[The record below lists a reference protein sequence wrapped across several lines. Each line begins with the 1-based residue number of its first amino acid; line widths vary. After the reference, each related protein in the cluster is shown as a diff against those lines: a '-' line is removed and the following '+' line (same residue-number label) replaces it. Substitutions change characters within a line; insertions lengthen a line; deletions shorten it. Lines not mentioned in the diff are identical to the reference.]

1 MLKYVKRLTPQA
13 GKNNLKEKG
22 VTKKSQKGGAGRRV
36 EWGGDHGPFAIGR
49 GLYLDTCAG
58 ACSKFPVTPLQLM
71 GLVFL
76 LSRGWFQDP
85 VRPYTDA
92 DRFALVNCIFFR
104 SKVEKR
110 CVGLR
115 SGESRFQ
122 KICLIFRSESC
133 HSVGGSYQCYGM
145 DWRLE
150 NAQV

>member
-1 MLKYVKRLTPQA
+1 M
-13 GKNNLKEKG
+13 
-22 VTKKSQKGGAGRRV
+22 
-36 EWGGDHGPFAIGR
+36 GR
-49 GLYLDTCAG
+49 GPWTLCYLDTCAG
-58 ACSKFPVTPLQLM
+58 ACTKFPVTPLQLM
-71 GLVFL
+71 GLVFP

-133 HSVGGSYQCYGM
+133 HSCQCYGM